1 MGPCRLGVLYLVAR
15 QPRGNLR
22 VFNAKGTTKTA
33 TNLRLLHLNQIE
45 RFNRFEQLTR
55 LPFDSHLSQ
64 ARTRIVIRH
73 LPGIGDVDRLK
84 PHHIG
89 KKAGQFVAPLAEQ
102 LGQLSATKVHLVES
116 SALAGGTG
124 ESLGQALRQVVL
136 QIAPDVVLAA
146 HTPQGRDIAPRLA
159 ATLDAA
165 LAADCIQLSV
175 EGDTVAARRP
185 VYAGKATAEVEFTD
199 DSLKVIT
206 VRPRSAKASEP
217 DTARSAEVAQATVEL
232 PEQKTAL
239 KEIIAGGGE
248 RPDVTEAAIIV
259 TGGRSLGSA
268 ENFSI
273 IENFADS
280 IGAAVGSSRA
290 AVDAGYRPYR
300 DQVGQTG
307 KVVSPQ
313 VYIAC
318 GVSGA
323 IQHLAGMRTS
333 KHIVAINTDPEAPI
347 FQVADHGIVGDLF
360 EVVPLLAE
368 AAKNRNGNG

>member
-1 MGPCRLGVLYLVAR
+1 MKILIIAEHKNGALMQATRELFGLPLGQAEIHAVVL
-15 QPRGNLR
+15 G
-22 VFNAKGTTKTA
+22 
-33 TNLRLLHLNQIE
+33 E
-45 RFNRFEQLTR
+45 
-55 LPFDSHLSQ
+55 
-64 ARTRIVIRH
+64 
-73 LPGIGDVDRLK
+73 GI
-84 PHHIG
+84 
-89 KKAGQFVAPLAEQ
+89 ASLAEP
-102 LGQLSATKVHLVES
+102 LGQLGAVKVHLVES
-116 SALAGGTG
+116 PSLAGGTG
-124 ESLGQALRQVVL
+124 ESLGQALSQVIPQL
-136 QIAPDVVLAA
+136 APDVVLAA
-146 HTPQGRDIAPRLA
+146 HTPQVRDLAPRLA
-159 ATLDAA
+159 TGLDAA
-165 LAADCIQLSV
+165 LATDCIH
-175 EGDTVAARRP
+175 AAFSDGQVIIRRP

-206 VRPRSAKASEP
+206 IRPRTAKAPEP
-217 DTARSAEVAQATVEL
+217 DAGRSAEVFSVPVEL
-232 PEQKTAL
+232 PEQKTEL
-239 KEIIAGGGE
+239 KEIITGGGE

-259 TGGRSLGSA
+259 TGGRSVGSA

-273 IENFADS
+273 IENFADT

-360 EVVPLLAE
+360 EILPLLVE
-368 AAKNRNGNG
+368 AVKNRDGG

>member
-1 MGPCRLGVLYLVAR
+1 MKILIIAEHKNGVLAEATRELFGLPLGQAEIHAVVA
-15 QPRGNLR
+15 G
-22 VFNAKGTTKTA
+22 
-33 TNLRLLHLNQIE
+33 E
-45 RFNRFEQLTR
+45 
-55 LPFDSHLSQ
+55 
-64 ARTRIVIRH
+64 
-73 LPGIGDVDRLK
+73 GI
-84 PHHIG
+84 
-89 KKAGQFVAPLAEQ
+89 APLAEP
-102 LGQLSATKVHLVES
+102 LGQLGAAKVRLVDS
-116 SALAGGTG
+116 PALAGGTG
-124 ESLGQALRQVVL
+124 ESLGQALGQVIPQL
-136 QIAPDVVLAA
+136 APDVVLTA
-146 HTPQGRDIAPRLA
+146 HTPQGRDLAPRLA
-159 ATLDAA
+159 EGLDAA
-165 LAADCIQLSV
+165 LATDCIQATFNDGQVTL
-175 EGDTVAARRP
+175 RRP

-206 VRPRSAKASEP
+206 IRPRTAKAPEP
-217 DTARSAEVAQATVEL
+217 DTALSAEVTSVSVQL
-232 PEQKTAL
+232 SEQKTVL

-273 IENFADS
+273 IENFADT

-333 KHIVAINTDPEAPI
+333 KHIVAINTDPDAPI
-347 FQVADHGIVGDLF
+347 FQLADHGIVGDLF

-368 AAKNRNGNG
+368 AVKNRTGG

>member
-1 MGPCRLGVLYLVAR
+1 MKILIIAEHKNGALSEAAMELFG
-15 QPRGNLR
+15 
-22 VFNAKGTTKTA
+22 
-33 TNLRLLHLNQIE
+33 
-45 RFNRFEQLTR
+45 
-55 LPFDSHLSQ
+55 LPFGQ
-64 ARTRIVIRH
+64 AEVH
-73 LPGIGDVDRLK
+73 AVA
-84 PHHIG
+84 
-89 KKAGQFVAPLAEQ
+89 AGEGVEPLVGP
-102 LGQLSATKVHLVES
+102 LGQLGVAKLHLINS
-116 SALAGGTG
+116 PALASYTG
-124 ESLGQALRQVVL
+124 ESFGQALGQFIQQL
-136 QIAPDVVLAA
+136 APDVVLAA
-146 HTPQGRDIAPRLA
+146 HTPQGRDLAPRLA
-159 ATLDAA
+159 AVLDAA
-165 LAADCIQLSV
+165 LATDCIQVSLDGGQV
-175 EGDTVAARRP
+175 TARRP
-185 VYAGKATAEVEFTD
+185 VYAGKATAEVEFNG

-206 VRPRSAKASEP
+206 VRPRTVKAPEP
-217 DTARSAEVAQATVEL
+217 DASRSAEVAEVAVEL
-232 PEQKTAL
+232 PGQKTAL
-239 KEIIAGGGE
+239 KEIIASDNV

-347 FQVADHGIVGDLF
+347 FQLADYGIVGDLF
-360 EVVPLLAE
+360 EVVPQLTE
-368 AAKNRNGNG
+368 AAKNRNRS

>member
-1 MGPCRLGVLYLVAR
+1 M
-15 QPRGNLR
+15 
-22 VFNAKGTTKTA
+22 
-33 TNLRLLHLNQIE
+33 
-45 RFNRFEQLTR
+45 
-55 LPFDSHLSQ
+55 
-64 ARTRIVIRH
+64 
-73 LPGIGDVDRLK
+73 
-84 PHHIG
+84 
-89 KKAGQFVAPLAEQ
+89 
-102 LGQLSATKVHLVES
+102 HLVES
-116 SALAGGTG
+116 PALADGTG
-124 ESLGQALRQVVL
+124 EALGQALRQVVL

-175 EGDTVAARRP
+175 EGDTVSARRP

-300 DQVGQTG
+300 DQVGQQC
-307 KVVSPQ
+307 V
-313 VYIAC
+313 
-318 GVSGA
+318 GVTDDVEGFSL
-323 IQHLAGMRTS
+323 IRTEHLAGSSVRVVGSTQGKVRDPQPNPVTS
-333 KHIVAINTDPEAPI
+333 RQIHHTTMHQSVRCKRRH
-347 FQVADHGIVGDLF
+347 
-360 EVVPLLAE
+360 
-368 AAKNRNGNG
+368 

>member
-1 MGPCRLGVLYLVAR
+1 M
-15 QPRGNLR
+15 
-22 VFNAKGTTKTA
+22 
-33 TNLRLLHLNQIE
+33 
-45 RFNRFEQLTR
+45 
-55 LPFDSHLSQ
+55 
-64 ARTRIVIRH
+64 
-73 LPGIGDVDRLK
+73 
-84 PHHIG
+84 
-89 KKAGQFVAPLAEQ
+89 
-102 LGQLSATKVHLVES
+102 HLVES
-116 SALAGGTG
+116 PALAGGTG

-136 QIAPDVVLAA
+136 QIAPNVVLAA
-146 HTPQGRDIAPRLA
+146 HTPQGRDIACRPARRRLP
-159 ATLDAA
+159 T
-165 LAADCIQLSV
+165 DCIQLSF

-217 DTARSAEVAQATVEL
+217 DTARSAEVAQGDRRVAGT
-232 PEQKTAL
+232 KTAL

-300 DQVGQTG
+300 DPDRQGCVTAGLHC
-307 KVVSPQ
+307 VWSEW
-313 VYIAC
+313 C
-318 GVSGA
+318 D
-323 IQHLAGMRTS
+323 QHLYAS
-333 KHIVAINTDPEAPI
+333 KRMSRSTPTPRLRSFRWPTTVSSATCSKSSSSPRP
-347 FQVADHGIVGDLF
+347 Q
-360 EVVPLLAE
+360 
-368 AAKNRNGNG
+368 

>member
-1 MGPCRLGVLYLVAR
+1 MKILVIAEHKN
-15 QPRGNLR
+15 GALSE
-22 VFNAKGTTKTA
+22 A
-33 TNLRLLHLNQIE
+33 TREL
-45 RFNRFEQLTR
+45 FG
-55 LPFDSHLSQ
+55 LPFGQ
-64 ARTRIVIRH
+64 AEVH
-73 LPGIGDVDRLK
+73 AVA
-84 PHHIG
+84 
-89 KKAGQFVAPLAEQ
+89 AGEGVEPLAAS
-102 LGQLSATKVHLVES
+102 LGQLGAAKVHLIDSPV
-116 SALAGGTG
+116 LADGTG
-124 ESLGQALRQVVL
+124 ESLDQAIGQFIEQL
-136 QIAPDVVLAA
+136 APDAVLVA
-146 HTPQGRDIAPRLA
+146 HTPLGKDLAPRLA
-159 ATLDAA
+159 AALDAA
-165 LAADCIQLSV
+165 LATDCIQVNLDGGEV
-175 EGDTVAARRP
+175 TVRRP

-206 VRPRSAKASEP
+206 VRPCTVKAPEP
-217 DTARSAEVAQATVEL
+217 DASRSAEVATVAVEL

-239 KEIIAGGGE
+239 REILAGGNE

-268 ENFSI
+268 ENFCV
-273 IENFADS
+273 IEDFADS

-333 KHIVAINTDPEAPI
+333 KHIVVINTDPEAPI
-347 FQVADHGIVGDLF
+347 FQVADYGIVGDLF
-360 EVVPLLAE
+360 EVVPLLTE
-368 AAKNRNGNG
+368 AANNRKGN

>member
-1 MGPCRLGVLYLVAR
+1 MKILIIAEHKNGQLSEATRELFGLLLGQAEVHAVAA
-15 QPRGNLR
+15 GENL
-22 VFNAKGTTKTA
+22 
-33 TNLRLLHLNQIE
+33 E
-45 RFNRFEQLTR
+45 
-55 LPFDSHLSQ
+55 
-64 ARTRIVIRH
+64 
-73 LPGIGDVDRLK
+73 
-84 PHHIG
+84 
-89 KKAGQFVAPLAEQ
+89 PLAGP
-102 LGQLSATKVHLVES
+102 LGQLGAAKVHLIGS
-116 SALAGGTG
+116 PALASYTG
-124 ESLGQALRQVVL
+124 ESLGQALGQFIPQL
-136 QIAPDVVLAA
+136 APVAVLAA
-146 HTPQGRDIAPRLA
+146 HTPLGKDLAPRLA
-159 ATLDAA
+159 AALDAA
-165 LAADCIQLSV
+165 LATDCVQVSFNDGQV
-175 EGDTVAARRP
+175 TVRRP

-206 VRPRSAKASEP
+206 VRPRTVKAPEL
-217 DTARSAEVAQATVEL
+217 DAARSAEVIPVAVEL
-232 PEQKTAL
+232 PEQKTVL
-239 KEIIAGGGE
+239 KEIIASDNA

-268 ENFSI
+268 ENFSV

-347 FQVADHGIVGDLF
+347 FQVADYGIVGDLF

-368 AAKNRNGNG
+368 AAKNRNGS

>member
-1 MGPCRLGVLYLVAR
+1 MGTTPSRASRARRHRGRLGDLVGYQTRYDR
-15 QPRGNLR
+15 Q
-22 VFNAKGTTKTA
+22 VS
-33 TNLRLLHLNQIE
+33 
-45 RFNRFEQLTR
+45 
-55 LPFDSHLSQ
+55 D
-64 ARTRIVIRH
+64 RTRIRF
-73 LPGIGDVDRLK
+73 LTEGLFLRRLQGDPDLRGVGAVLLDEFHERS
-84 PHHIG
+84 
-89 KKAGQFVAPLAEQ
+89 VAADL
-102 LGQLSATKVHLVES
+102 
-116 SALAGGTG
+116 
-124 ESLGQALRQVVL
+124 SLGLVRQLQETCRPELRLV
-136 QIAPDVVLAA
+136 PMS
-146 HTPQGRDIAPRLA
+146 

-368 AAKNRNGNG
+368 AAKNRNGN

>member
-1 MGPCRLGVLYLVAR
+1 MKILIIAEHKNGQLSEATRELFGLLLGQAEVHAVAA
-15 QPRGNLR
+15 GENL
-22 VFNAKGTTKTA
+22 
-33 TNLRLLHLNQIE
+33 E
-45 RFNRFEQLTR
+45 
-55 LPFDSHLSQ
+55 
-64 ARTRIVIRH
+64 
-73 LPGIGDVDRLK
+73 
-84 PHHIG
+84 
-89 KKAGQFVAPLAEQ
+89 PLAGP
-102 LGQLSATKVHLVES
+102 LGQLGAAKVHLIGS
-116 SALAGGTG
+116 PALASYTG
-124 ESLGQALRQVVL
+124 ESLGQALAQFIPQL
-136 QIAPDVVLAA
+136 APVAVLAA
-146 HTPQGRDIAPRLA
+146 HTPLGKDLAPRLA
-159 ATLDAA
+159 AALDAA
-165 LAADCIQLSV
+165 LATDCIQVSFNDGQV
-175 EGDTVAARRP
+175 TVRRP

-206 VRPRSAKASEP
+206 VRPRTVKAPEL
-217 DTARSAEVAQATVEL
+217 DAARSAEVIPVAVEL
-232 PEQKTAL
+232 PEQKTVL
-239 KEIIAGGGE
+239 KEIIASDNA

-268 ENFSI
+268 ENFSV

-347 FQVADHGIVGDLF
+347 FQVADYGIVGDLF

-368 AAKNRNGNG
+368 AAKNRNGS

>member
-1 MGPCRLGVLYLVAR
+1 MKILIIAEHKNGQLSEATRELFGLLLGQAEVHAVAA
-15 QPRGNLR
+15 GENL
-22 VFNAKGTTKTA
+22 
-33 TNLRLLHLNQIE
+33 E
-45 RFNRFEQLTR
+45 
-55 LPFDSHLSQ
+55 
-64 ARTRIVIRH
+64 
-73 LPGIGDVDRLK
+73 
-84 PHHIG
+84 
-89 KKAGQFVAPLAEQ
+89 PLAGP
-102 LGQLSATKVHLVES
+102 LGQLGAAKVHLIGS
-116 SALAGGTG
+116 PALASYTG
-124 ESLGQALRQVVL
+124 ESLGQALGQFIPQL
-136 QIAPDVVLAA
+136 APVAVLAA
-146 HTPQGRDIAPRLA
+146 HTPQGKDLAPRLA
-159 ATLDAA
+159 AALDAA
-165 LAADCIQLSV
+165 LATDCIQVSFNDGQV
-175 EGDTVAARRP
+175 TVRRP

-206 VRPRSAKASEP
+206 VRPRTVKAPEL
-217 DTARSAEVAQATVEL
+217 DAARSAEVIPVAVEL
-232 PEQKTAL
+232 PEQKTVL
-239 KEIIAGGGE
+239 KEIIASDNA

-268 ENFSI
+268 ENFSV

-347 FQVADHGIVGDLF
+347 FQVADYGIVGDLF

-368 AAKNRNGNG
+368 AAKNRNGS

>member
-1 MGPCRLGVLYLVAR
+1 MKILIIAEHKNGQLSEATRELFGLLLGQAEVHAVAA
-15 QPRGNLR
+15 GENL
-22 VFNAKGTTKTA
+22 
-33 TNLRLLHLNQIE
+33 E
-45 RFNRFEQLTR
+45 
-55 LPFDSHLSQ
+55 
-64 ARTRIVIRH
+64 
-73 LPGIGDVDRLK
+73 
-84 PHHIG
+84 
-89 KKAGQFVAPLAEQ
+89 PLAGP
-102 LGQLSATKVHLVES
+102 LGQLGAAKVHLIGS
-116 SALAGGTG
+116 PALASYTG
-124 ESLGQALRQVVL
+124 ESLGQAFGQFIRQL
-136 QIAPDVVLAA
+136 APVAVLAA
-146 HTPQGRDIAPRLA
+146 HTPLGKDLAPRLVA
-159 ATLDAA
+159 ALDAA
-165 LAADCIQLSV
+165 LATDCIQVSFNDGQV
-175 EGDTVAARRP
+175 TVRRP

-206 VRPRSAKASEP
+206 VRPRTVKAPEP
-217 DTARSAEVAQATVEL
+217 DAARSAEVAEVAVEL
-232 PEQKTAL
+232 PEQKTVL
-239 KEIIAGGGE
+239 KEIIASDNV

-268 ENFSI
+268 ENFSV

-347 FQVADHGIVGDLF
+347 FQVAAYGIVGDLF

-368 AAKNRNGNG
+368 AAKNRNGS

>member
-1 MGPCRLGVLYLVAR
+1 
-15 QPRGNLR
+15 
-22 VFNAKGTTKTA
+22 
-33 TNLRLLHLNQIE
+33 
-45 RFNRFEQLTR
+45 
-55 LPFDSHLSQ
+55 
-64 ARTRIVIRH
+64 
-73 LPGIGDVDRLK
+73 
-84 PHHIG
+84 
-89 KKAGQFVAPLAEQ
+89 
-102 LGQLSATKVHLVES
+102 
-116 SALAGGTG
+116 
-124 ESLGQALRQVVL
+124 
-136 QIAPDVVLAA
+136 A
-146 HTPQGRDIAPRLA
+146 HTPQSRDIAPRLA

-280 IGAAVGSSRA
+280 IGAAV
-290 AVDAGYRPYR
+290 DAGYRPYR

-368 AAKNRNGNG
+368 VAKNRNGN

>member
-1 MGPCRLGVLYLVAR
+1 MKILIIAEHKNGQLSEATRELFGLLLGQAEVHAVAA
-15 QPRGNLR
+15 GENL
-22 VFNAKGTTKTA
+22 
-33 TNLRLLHLNQIE
+33 E
-45 RFNRFEQLTR
+45 
-55 LPFDSHLSQ
+55 
-64 ARTRIVIRH
+64 
-73 LPGIGDVDRLK
+73 
-84 PHHIG
+84 
-89 KKAGQFVAPLAEQ
+89 PLAGP
-102 LGQLSATKVHLVES
+102 LGQLGAAKVHLIGS
-116 SALAGGTG
+116 PALASYTG
-124 ESLGQALRQVVL
+124 ESLGQALGQFIPQL
-136 QIAPDVVLAA
+136 APDVVLAA
-146 HTPQGRDIAPRLA
+146 HTPQGKDLAPRLA

-165 LAADCIQLSV
+165 LATECIHVSLAGGQV
-175 EGDTVAARRP
+175 TARRP

-206 VRPRSAKASEP
+206 VRPRTVKPPEP
-217 DTARSAEVAQATVEL
+217 DATRSAEVAGVAVEL
-232 PEQKTAL
+232 PAQKTAL
-239 KEIIAGGGE
+239 KEIIAGGNE

-333 KHIVAINTDPEAPI
+333 KHIVAINTDPDAPI
-347 FQVADHGIVGDLF
+347 FQLADYGIVGDLF

-368 AAKNRNGNG
+368 AAKNRNGS

>member
-1 MGPCRLGVLYLVAR
+1 MKVLIIAEHKNGQLSEATRELFGLLLGQAEVHAVAA
-15 QPRGNLR
+15 GENL
-22 VFNAKGTTKTA
+22 
-33 TNLRLLHLNQIE
+33 E
-45 RFNRFEQLTR
+45 
-55 LPFDSHLSQ
+55 
-64 ARTRIVIRH
+64 
-73 LPGIGDVDRLK
+73 
-84 PHHIG
+84 
-89 KKAGQFVAPLAEQ
+89 PLAGP
-102 LGQLSATKVHLVES
+102 LGQLGAARVHLIGS
-116 SALAGGTG
+116 PALASYTG
-124 ESLGQALRQVVL
+124 ESLGQALGQFIPQL
-136 QIAPDVVLAA
+136 APDVVLAA
-146 HTPQGRDIAPRLA
+146 HTPQGKDLAPRLA
-159 ATLDAA
+159 ASLDAV
-165 LAADCIQLSV
+165 LATDCIQVSFAGGQV
-175 EGDTVAARRP
+175 TARRP

-206 VRPRSAKASEP
+206 VRPRTVKAPEP
-217 DTARSAEVAQATVEL
+217 DAARSAEVATFAVEL
-232 PEQKTAL
+232 PAQKTAL
-239 KEIIAGGGE
+239 KEIIASDNA
-248 RPDVTEAAIIV
+248 RPDVSEAAIIV

-268 ENFSI
+268 ENFSV

-333 KHIVAINTDPEAPI
+333 KHIVAINTDPDAPI
-347 FQVADHGIVGDLF
+347 FQLADYGIVGDLF

-368 AAKNRNGNG
+368 AVKNRNGS